1 MPWKQ
6 LYTATTPDDRIEMA
20 LHMLQVVTTRRRRR
34 LLVGLHLVRDRRAGR
49 QRSHYIHNRRMPA
62 RAARRLYRVLFMFI
76 LATVSLATWLVALH
90 IHPRHGAPMLFAWS
104 MLLLTV
110 LLIKPYRRVAVQR

>member
-6 LYTATTPDDRIEMA
+6 LYTSNTPDDRIEIA
-20 LHMLQVVTTRRRRR
+20 LHMLRVVTTRRRRR
-34 LLVGLHLVRDRRAGR
+34 LLVGLRLVRERRGGWR
-49 QRSHYIHNRRMPA
+49 RFHYIHNRRAPG
-62 RAARRLYRVLFMFI
+62 RAARRLSRILFMFI
-76 LATVSLATWLVALH
+76 LATLSLATWLVALH

-110 LLIKPYRRVAVQR
+110 LLVKPYRRVMVQR